1 MNKKRLLILHPIG
14 KWIGGGE
21 TGLFDLLKNL
31 NTEKYTFHVVLP
43 HKGPVTEMLFKL
55 GVPFS
60 IIHIRRWHSI
70 ETKLLLP
77 ILIIKLAI
85 TFLKYRPNIVFCNS
99 HDVVPFGIILNKI
112 FKTPVVSFIGVE
124 LPKEK
129 VKKYMLHLSQAV
141 IVKTDW
147 QKKQVE
153 EFKPDNIFN
162 LKDGFDIYDID
173 LAKNNFFKSKLVDKL
188 KLEPKS
194 TIFLMAGRF
203 EDVKNFELA
212 VNAFKHLKDKNAFLL
227 IVGAKFDNSEYEK
240 NIIELIRNLD
250 LEDKIKILPFSKLE
264 EYFLGCDV
272 FLQTSKSEGLPR
284 TVIEAMIYGKPLILS
299 DIEPHKEILKD
310 AKGFLVS
317 TNNPEELANKM
328 KMFINNNNL
337 ISEYGCQNREV
348 AKEHYDIKN
357 YVREVEKIFESLI

>member
-1 MNKKRLLILHPIG
+1 MSNSCQPKSFKSPCKGL

-31 NTEKYTFHVVLP
+31 NTEKYTF
-43 HKGPVTEMLFKL
+43 
-55 GVPFS
+55 
-60 IIHIRRWHSI
+60 
-70 ETKLLLP
+70 
-77 ILIIKLAI
+77 
-85 TFLKYRPNIVFCNS
+85 
-99 HDVVPFGIILNKI
+99 
-112 FKTPVVSFIGVE
+112 
-124 LPKEK
+124 
-129 VKKYMLHLSQAV
+129 Q
-141 IVKTDW
+141 
-147 QKKQVE
+147 
-153 EFKPDNIFN
+153 
-162 LKDGFDIYDID
+162 
-173 LAKNNFFKSKLVDKL
+173 
-188 KLEPKS
+188 
-194 TIFLMAGRF
+194 
-203 EDVKNFELA
+203 
-212 VNAFKHLKDKNAFLL
+212 
-227 IVGAKFDNSEYEK
+227 
-240 NIIELIRNLD
+240 
-250 LEDKIKILPFSKLE
+250 LE